1 MKIDS
6 KLLELGFNEALIE
19 FYHSRT
25 RNREYSIVDIH
36 KCPYDKKIISN
47 GIVIAIVR
55 LNSGRMVRYELN
67 LAKIRQK
74 RINLLMN
81 K

>member
-6 KLLELGFNEALIE
+6 KLLESGFNESLID

-25 RNREYSIVDIH
+25 RNKNHSIVSIK
-36 KCPYDKKIISN
+36 KCPYDKKIISD
-47 GIVIAIVR
+47 GIVIAIAR
-55 LNSGRMVRYELN
+55 LSSGRIVRYELN

>member
-6 KLLELGFNEALIE
+6 KLLELGFNESLIN

-25 RNREYSIVDIH
+25 RNRKYSIVDIY
-36 KCPYDKKIISN
+36 KYPYDKKIISN
-47 GIVIAIVR
+47 GIVIAIVK
-55 LNSGRMVRYELN
+55 LNSGRVVRYELN